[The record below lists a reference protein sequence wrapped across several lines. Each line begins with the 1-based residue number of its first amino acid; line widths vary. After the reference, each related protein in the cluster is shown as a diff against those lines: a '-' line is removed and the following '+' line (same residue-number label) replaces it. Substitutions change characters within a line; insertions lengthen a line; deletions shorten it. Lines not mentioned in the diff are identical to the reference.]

1 MSSEVSM
8 GCIALV
14 REGADMVPNKAVVFW
29 RRSSAAECHHSALP
43 LADPSPLRFNS
54 TCRSCS
60 STASPAFALS
70 AAMLASAP
78 LPPPPPI
85 EARVIFIVGATGCGK
100 SRLSVD
106 LALAL
111 AAAHSA
117 SAAGHDG
124 DTHQCEIVS
133 ADSKQVFRG
142 LDIGSAKTTLAE
154 QRGVRHHL
162 TDCLAPHAPFS
173 VAEFRRAAAA
183 AIADVCARGR
193 TPIVVGGTFYYVESL
208 LFPAHAIRTDG
219 EASASSSSGSISSA
233 EQREVA
239 TAPARLAHS
248 ASLTS
253 SDPNQTFHHDAVT
266 IFSEHQSTIPAPAT
280 SAIHAPTIDA
290 YARLC
295 EVDPVM
301 ARKLHPNDTRKI
313 ARALQGT
320 VRAPRMIWF
329 PPLPISTLSAAL
341 SSQSL

>member
-1 MSSEVSM
+1 
-8 GCIALV
+8 
-14 REGADMVPNKAVVFW
+14 
-29 RRSSAAECHHSALP
+29 
-43 LADPSPLRFNS
+43 
-54 TCRSCS
+54 
-60 STASPAFALS
+60 
-70 AAMLASAP
+70 MLASAP
-78 LPPPPPI
+78 LPSPPPI

-117 SAAGHDG
+117 SAEDG
-124 DTHQCEIVS
+124 GTHQCEIVS

-183 AIADVCARGR
+183 SIADICARGR

-219 EASASSSSGSISSA
+219 EASASSSSSA

-253 SDPNQTFHHDAVT
+253 SDSHQTFNHDAVT
-266 IFSEHQSTIPAPAT
+266 TASENQSTIPAPAT
-280 SAIHAPTIDA
+280 CANHAPTTDA

-295 EVDPVM
+295 EVDPIM
-301 ARKLHPNDTRKI
+301 ARKLHPNDSRKI
-313 ARALQGT
+313 ARALQGVCT
-320 VRAPRMIWF
+320 KNILSLPSRVVKILASIVYRSPLRVYLFVIREPNMPRSIHTT
-329 PPLPISTLSAAL
+329 STRVLFFRLCFGASN
-341 SSQSL
+341 SV